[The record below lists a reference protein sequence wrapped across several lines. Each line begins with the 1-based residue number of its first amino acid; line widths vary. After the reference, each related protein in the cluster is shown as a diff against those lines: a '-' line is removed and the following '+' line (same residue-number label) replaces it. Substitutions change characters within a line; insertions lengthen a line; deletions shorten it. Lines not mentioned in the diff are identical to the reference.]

1 PPSEERNAV
10 DHPYEPVARVAHHE
24 AEEDRE
30 CERQDKGR
38 VDLAVVRRRE
48 ELYEHL
54 ERSERLR
61 IPEQDGRIRLR
72 GRRFHALG
80 ALILFEFG
88 DEKPREASELA
99 LEFLEGL
106 GRDPAFD
113 DERVIRHGE
122 SERGC
127 RLR

>member
-1 PPSEERNAV
+1 
-10 DHPYEPVARVAHHE
+10 
-24 AEEDRE
+24 
-30 CERQDKGR
+30 
-38 VDLAVVRRRE
+38 RE

-113 DERVIRHGE
+113 DERVIRQGE
-122 SERGC
+122 SERGF
-127 RLR
+127 RLLDGHLEVSLRGGEKAGVPLSQ

>member
-10 DHPYEPVARVAHHE
+10 DHPYEPVARVADHE
-24 AEEDRE
+24 AKEDRE

-72 GRRFHALG
+72 GRRFHVFG
-80 ALILFEFG
+80 AMVLLELR
-88 DEKPREASELA
+88 DEQPREASELA
-99 LEFLEGL
+99 LEFLERFR
-106 GRDPAFD
+106 RDPAFD
-113 DERVIRHGE
+113 DD
-122 SERGC
+122 C
-127 RLR
+127 M